1 MEQQNQN
8 QNQAETKYPELLWLD
23 RISHLMDNSIPIP
36 FTQRRFGLDA
46 VAGLVP
52 YAGDMT
58 SFAVSGLLI
67 FTITR
72 HGVSFGILLK
82 MIGNIILDAVV
93 GSVPI
98 VGDLFD
104 MSYKAN
110 RKNMKLLK
118 AHYDEDGYRMNAWLA
133 GGILLAVVVA
143 VFIGMVF
150 LVGKVGATLWNML
163 LHA

>member
-1 MEQQNQN
+1 MEQQNQT
-8 QNQAETKYPELLWLD
+8 ETKYPELLWLD

-58 SFAVSGLLI
+58 SFAVSGLLV

-72 HGVSFGILLK
+72 HGVSFGVLLK
-82 MIGNIILDAVV
+82 MIWNIILDAMV
-93 GSVPI
+93 GSIPI
-98 VGDLFD
+98 LGDLFD
-104 MSYKAN
+104 MSFKAN

-118 AHYDEDGYRMNAWLA
+118 AHYDEDGHRMNAWLA
-133 GGILLAVVVA
+133 GGILLAAVVA

-150 LVGKVGATLWNML
+150 LVGLVGTKLFNML
-163 LHA
+163 FHS

>member
-1 MEQQNQN
+1 MMEQQNQT
-8 QNQAETKYPELLWLD
+8 QTETKYPELLWLD
-23 RISHLMDNSIPIP
+23 RISHLMDNSIPVP

-72 HGVSFGILLK
+72 HGVSFGVLLK

-133 GGILLAVVVA
+133 AGILLSVVIA

-163 LHA
+163 FHA